1 MCISEQVQ
9 TAKQSY
15 KNIEKNDELD
25 KEKYRL
31 WDSDK
36 LSITSSN
43 TMIILKWD
51 AITKSMLTA
60 LFAGV

>member
-1 MCISEQVQ
+1 MCISEQAQ
-9 TAKQSY
+9 TAKQPY

-36 LSITSSN
+36 LSITFCN
-43 TMIILKWD
+43 TMIILK
-51 AITKSMLTA
+51 
-60 LFAGV
+60 